1 MQNEKIVENTEYWL
15 LKKETLFEILDSKI
29 EGLDEPQIDAKR
41 EKYGNNIIR
50 DKKRSGLL
58 KLFFLQFLSPLI
70 FILIFASSL
79 TFYLNEIIETIVI
92 VSAILINVFFSTWQE
107 FKAESTIEKLNSF
120 IKNTIKVL
128 RNGITKEIDAIEL
141 VPGDIIIINYGSRVP
156 ADCRILESTD
166 LKIDESII
174 TGESI
179 PADKQDDIVTG
190 NDLINRDNYLYAGTF
205 TTNGH
210 GLAIVTNTGENTEI
224 GKIASSILDTKKTKT
239 PTQNAVQQ
247 MSWYIFLITLVIV
260 FLIFILGVNRGE
272 ELFDMLV
279 LASAI
284 AVGAVPE
291 ALPIAL
297 TVILS
302 VGVLNISKKG
312 GLIRKLSSTEI
323 LGSTTLILTDKT
335 GTLTKAELSLTNI
348 YTIDELLENSLS
360 GVSVLSQEHKE
371 LLKSA
376 YSNIEAE
383 VEKVTK
389 DKKNWLYKGSAF
401 DAIILK
407 TIYDHEIDIEN
418 LSKNRLLLPF
428 NSDNKYSISASS
440 DHKKII
446 LGAPDILVENSNL
459 KVIEKERL
467 IEIFEKLS
475 NQGKRLIAI
484 SYKKNDG
491 SKREED
497 ISHLKITGL
506 FAFSDPLRENMHEY
520 ISGIQ
525 RKGVKVKII
534 SGDLAGT
541 VRFIAEKV
549 GIKVLDD
556 EILSGE
562 EIKTMD
568 DSQLLKT
575 LEHVKIFARVTPED
589 KLRIGNLYRKLG
601 EVVAMTGDGVN
612 DAPALNS
619 MDMGISLASATD
631 VAKGAADMIL
641 IDNSFKTIA
650 NTIVEGHKIKANI
663 QKVFIYL
670 MSSSLDAVFVVA
682 GSLLFTLSLPLT
694 ALQIIWVNILTGTLP
709 ALAFAYDRTF
719 TVNTRQIKDKI
730 FNTKVKFLAF
740 GIGTV
745 SSIFLF
751 VLYFILTKTVE
762 QQLAHSVFFACFAT
776 YVLSVA
782 YSFKNLDKLI
792 FQYNP
797 FSNIRLNITILIGFL
812 MIYLT
817 MTIPVMKEIFQ
828 IEPVPFSYLWVIV
841 FWNIFNVILVEITKY
856 AFIRFTHP
864 SRKKS

>member
-1 MQNEKIVENTEYWL
+1 MLNEKNAEDTKYWL
-15 LKKETLFEILDSKI
+15 LKKETLFEIFDSKI
-29 EGLDEPQIDAKR
+29 EGLDDSQIDAKR

-58 KLFFLQFLSPLI
+58 KLFFIQFLSPLI
-70 FILIFASSL
+70 FILIFASSI

-92 VSAILINVFFSTWQE
+92 LAAILINVFFSTWQE

-120 IKNTIKVL
+120 IKNTVSII
-128 RNGITKEIDAIEL
+128 RNGIAKEIDAVEL
-141 VPGDIIIINYGSRVP
+141 VPGDIIIVNYGSRIP
-156 ADCRILESTD
+156 ADCRILESSE

-179 PADKQDDIVTG
+179 PVDKAGGIVEG
-190 NDLINRDNYLYAGTF
+190 NDLINRHNYLYAGTF

-210 GLAIVTNTGENTEI
+210 GKAIVTSIGENTEI
-224 GKIASSILDTKKTKT
+224 GKIALSISGTKKTQT

-260 FLIFILGVNRGE
+260 VLIFVLGVSRGE
-272 ELFDMLV
+272 EMFDMLV

-312 GLIRKLSSTEI
+312 GLIRKLSSTET

-335 GTLTKAELSLTNI
+335 GTLTRAELSLTNI
-348 YTIDELLENSLS
+348 YTINELLEDGLS
-360 GVSVLSQEHKE
+360 SVSVYSQKHEK
-371 LLKSA
+371 LLKFA
-376 YSNIEAE
+376 FSNIEAE

-389 DKKNWLYKGSAF
+389 NKKDWLYKGSAF
-401 DAIILK
+401 DTIILK
-407 TIYDHEIDIEN
+407 TIYDHEIDIDKV
-418 LSKNRLLLPF
+418 LKNKLLLPF
-428 NSDNKYSISASS
+428 NSTNKYSISVSS
-440 DHKKII
+440 DHKKIVM
-446 LGAPDILVENSNL
+446 GAPDILVENSNL
-459 KVIEKERL
+459 KADEKTKL
-467 IEIFEKLS
+467 LEIFEKLS
-475 NQGKRLIAI
+475 NQGKRLIAV
-484 SYKKNDG
+484 SYKKSDKTKND
-491 SKREED
+491 ED
-497 ISHLKITGL
+497 ISRLKVIGL

-541 VRFIAEKV
+541 VKFIAEKV
-549 GIKVLDD
+549 SIKVSDS
-556 EILSGE
+556 EILTGE

-575 LEHVKIFARVTPED
+575 LNHVKIFARVTPED

-670 MSSSLDAVFVVA
+670 MSSSLGAVFVVT
-682 GSLLFTLSLPLT
+682 GSLLFAISLPLT

-709 ALAFAYDRTF
+709 ALAFAYDKTF
-719 TVNTRQIKDKI
+719 VVNTRQIKDKI
-730 FNTKVKFLAF
+730 FNSKVKFLAF
-740 GIGTV
+740 GIGIV

-751 VLYFILTKTVE
+751 ILYFVLIKTVD
-762 QQLAHSVFFACFAT
+762 QQLAHSVFFVCFAT
-776 YVLSVA
+776 YALSVA

-797 FSNIRLNITILIGFL
+797 FSNMRLNMSIWIGFL
-812 MIYLT
+812 MIFLT
-817 MTIPVMKEIFQ
+817 MTNELMKDIFQ
-828 IEPVPFSYLWVIV
+828 VGSIPLSYLWVIV
-841 FWNIFNVILVEITKY
+841 LWNIFNVILIEITKY
-856 AFIRFTHP
+856 GFIRFAKL
-864 SRKKS
+864 SGRKG